1 MPGAG
6 PVPLPS
12 APFTPNTE
20 DKHAVGKKKRT
31 FCLFLGMSWVEI
43 KNSKDIV
50 SLRNIPKDGFKRN
63 FDESNFY

>member
-31 FCLFLGMSWVEI
+31 FCLFWACHR
-43 KNSKDIV
+43 SKSKI
-50 SLRNIPKDGFKRN
+50 LKT
-63 FDESNFY
+63 